1 MLDKSESPLNF
12 VREGLLTLSSAQA
25 AMLIRDCRYKH
36 QSRDLT
42 AGGVSH
48 IRILADMMRGNRWR
62 RGEKIDFAKLGDKLI
77 VVNGHHRLTASAKSG
92 VTISWLAVVHECSS
106 EAEVDE
112 LYCTFD
118 TNIRIR
124 HASNILGALDLA
136 ARIGITKS
144 TATRLYNAV
153 PLINS
158 GFKFSTRNDDIL
170 AQSIDL
176 RAQYCTSLQR
186 EIIAWENATKP
197 ATPLVRTQLFTRG
210 ALAVA
215 MLAFKHQPKIAAEFW
230 GGVSRDSGLEVGDPR
245 HTYLRYLRFEFD
257 NRNKSAD
264 AQARYAATAWNAF
277 YAGNTIKQMR
287 YSDAL
292 PIKISGTPVGR

>member
-1 MLDKSESPLNF
+1 MLDKSESPINF

-25 AMLIRDCRYKH
+25 AMLIRECRYKH

-42 AGGVSH
+42 PGGVGH
-48 IRILADMMRGNRWR
+48 IRVLADMMRGNRWR
-62 RGEKIDFAKLGDKLI
+62 RGEKIDFAKIGDKLI
-77 VVNGHHRLTASAKSG
+77 IVNGHHRLTASAKSG
-92 VTISWLAVVHECSS
+92 VAISWLTVIHECSS
-106 EAEVDE
+106 ETEVDQ

-118 TNIRIR
+118 TNIRVR
-124 HASNILGALDLA
+124 HAANILSALDLA
-136 ARIGITKS
+136 ERIGITKG

-158 GFKFSTRNDDIL
+158 GFNFYTRNDDIL
-170 AQSIDL
+170 ARSIDL

-197 ATPLVRTQLFTRG
+197 ATKLVKTQLFSRG

-215 MLAFKHQPKIAAEFW
+215 MLTFKHQPKIAAEFW

-257 NRNKSAD
+257 NRNTSAD
-264 AQARYAATAWNAF
+264 AQARYASVAWNAF
-277 YAGNTIKQMR
+277 YAGNSIKQMR
-287 YSDAL
+287 YSDSA
-292 PIKISGTPVGR
+292 PIKIAGTPVGR